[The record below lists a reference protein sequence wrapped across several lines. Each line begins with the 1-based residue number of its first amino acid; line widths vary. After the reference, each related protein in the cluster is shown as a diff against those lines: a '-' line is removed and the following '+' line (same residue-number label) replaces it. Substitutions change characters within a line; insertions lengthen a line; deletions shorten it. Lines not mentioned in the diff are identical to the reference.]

1 LIPTDV
7 GWLRSILACVILV
20 ALGTLAGRVLPP
32 QAVYPGSPLFPALTI
47 AAVYAGWR
55 WGLFST
61 ILGTFVLWSIRQQ
74 AGQGWNPET
83 LALFFASALVCV
95 LVAATLRSAVLRLR
109 EFGHARDAA
118 EAHLAQT
125 QRRLQLAQD
134 VGGVGLW
141 DWDLTTGVGYWSD
154 AVYRNLNIDPG
165 AKPDIEAMFAAI
177 HPDDRPRVREVNRRA
192 RENGRM
198 DPVEY
203 RVPLPDGSVRWVL
216 SRGEVLTGSDGRYA
230 RALGVN
236 IDVTD
241 RRLAEEAVR
250 ESEARFRA
258 LANSAPA
265 LMWVSR
271 IGGAREFVSDA
282 YVAFVGGS
290 YDDALT
296 LDWRERLYPDDL
308 PRILKEQVAGEASL
322 KPFTLEA
329 RYKRGDGEWRWLK
342 SYSQPRYGPQGEFAG
357 FIGIAFDVTEAK
369 QVEHDLT
376 RINDLLAER
385 VEQALVQRDEAQAQL
400 VQSQKLEA
408 LGQLTGGVA
417 HDFNNLLTVI
427 IGALDIVHRHPEDAV
442 RAKRLTEAA
451 LNASRRGERLTQQ
464 LLAFSRRQPLR
475 PEVACIDDLLREG
488 ETLYRRAVGEA
499 VDFDLK
505 LGSNGACSRL
515 DVAQFEAAL
524 VNLLVNARDAAP
536 NGGSITVETSRLKLK
551 GARGGAAPGDYI
563 SVAVRDN
570 GVGMD
575 PETIARVF
583 EPFFTTKPFGKG
595 TGLGLSQ
602 VYGFATQTGGGV
614 DAESEPGK
622 GTTVTMLLPFTR
634 EPVQASEAP
643 PRRAKQPPLTVL
655 LVEDDAEVGDLV
667 EAMLHDLG
675 HKVLRA
681 DSCDAALE
689 IAERE
694 PKIGLVLTDVIM
706 PGGKTGVDLAHLL
719 TSRRPGLP
727 VVLSSGFTGEAL
739 ADAEAAPWPLLRKPY
754 ATDELA
760 TAIADAL
767 KDPEP
772 VGA

>member
-1 LIPTDV
+1 M
-7 GWLRSILACVILV
+7 ILV

-61 ILGTFVLWSIRQQ
+61 LLGTFVLWFIRQQ

-141 DWDLTTGVGYWSD
+141 DWDLTTGIGYWSD

-216 SRGEVLTGSDGRYA
+216 SRGEVLRGADGRYA

-296 LDWRERLYPDDL
+296 LDWRERLHPDDL

-614 DAESEPGK
+614 DAESEHGK

-643 PRRAKQPPLTVL
+643 PRRAKQRPLTVL
-655 LVEDDAEVGDLV
+655 LVEDDAEVGELV

-706 PGGKTGVDLAHLL
+706 SGGKTGVDLAHLL

-760 TAIADAL
+760 TAIAAAL